1 MARTAVNAADRPRRF
16 ALAWAAA
23 TTAAMFPLIW
33 MGGLVTSHGAG
44 MSVPDWPNTFEHNMF
59 AVPWSAWLG
68 GEAGGVFYEHTHR
81 LLGTVVGLCAL
92 GGVLNAW
99 GVARYPTARRRWG
112 IAFLL
117 AAAVAVLAFAAL
129 KLGGPGRAL
138 GHAVSVAGATAAVA
152 GIGWTCRRERLASR
166 LRWLFAGLLAAVVAQ
181 GVLGGLRVVM
191 VEVDLAVAHGI
202 LGQLTLCLGG
212 LVCLMSSRWWS
223 DEAAA
228 EAADRVPAAPR
239 LGPGLTWVAPL
250 LLVACVAQLA
260 VAAVMRH
267 YEAGL
272 AVPDVPLHY
281 GRLLPPTDAAGLA
294 RANDLRAFDHHLPP
308 VTLAQIWLHVAH
320 RVGAA
325 VIVLLTAVVVFKLW
339 HAARRH
345 ALLVGGLVLVQAT
358 LGILTVWLAK
368 PADVATLHVA
378 VGAALLL
385 AVTLLAAR
393 LARRYGWRPA
403 LAPRPAVAPAPPTA
417 ALATP

>member
-1 MARTAVNAADRPRRF
+1 MARTAVNPDDRPRRL

-68 GEAGGVFYEHTHR
+68 GEAGGVFYEHFHR

-99 GVARYPTARRRWG
+99 GVARNSTARRRWG

-138 GHAVSVAGATAAVA
+138 GHVVSLAGAAAAVA
-152 GIGWTCRRERLASR
+152 GIGWTCRRERPRPA

-181 GVLGGLRVVM
+181 GVLGGLRVVL
-191 VEVDLAVAHGI
+191 VELNLAVAHGI
-202 LGQLTLCLGG
+202 TGQLTLCLGG
-212 LVCLMSSRWWS
+212 LVCLASTRWWTKARRT
-223 DEAAA
+223 EL
-228 EAADRVPAAPR
+228 R
-239 LGPGLTWVAPL
+239 PGLTWVAGA

-272 AVPDVPLHY
+272 AVPDFPLHY
-281 GRLLPPTDAAGLA
+281 GRVLPPTSDAGLA
-294 RANDLRAFDHHLPP
+294 AANDVRAFEYVGLKP

-320 RVGAA
+320 RLGAGI
-325 VIVLLTAVVVFKLW
+325 IVVLTAVVVAKLW
-339 HAARRH
+339 NVARRH
-345 ALLVGGLVLVQAT
+345 ALLVGGLVAVQAT

-378 VGAALLL
+378 TGATLLL

-393 LARRYGWRPA
+393 LGRRYGWRPV